1 MGRLRSG
8 VGIAVAV
15 LSLLSIGSLL
25 TVSGCGGHTPAGASP
40 FPAKITITPGS
51 AVSLQAGGAISF
63 FASAQN
69 ASNGSVGASFT
80 WQSSDTSIVNVAPN
94 GVACA
99 GHWDITNT
107 VCTPGG
113 IGVATVTATALG
125 SISPPTYVFV
135 HQQIDNIQVNG
146 ILLTN
151 VPIQEPCLSAGQ
163 TMTVEAR
170 AFSQGADITSSIG
183 PFTWTANNA
192 SVVKITPLVNNTG
205 TPMYPFATNQATVAA
220 VTPGITQIIANA
232 SGVASTTFYQP
243 QFQNAQ
249 GDTSPLLDFFET
261 CPIQSITLEVGPA
274 GSQQSN
280 QTSFVTAK
288 GTPENATAVI
298 TDVMGNNSLP
308 EANTTVTLSKIPLTW
323 TALNPAVLSVP
334 NGCTESCSLS
344 TPLPG
349 AGAVTASCSPP
360 TCNIGF
366 PEVPVALST
375 PANLAACAS
384 FFKLA
389 SCTPFIPV
397 PVYSS
402 PACSTQSGAPNPCPS
417 PGEPPIPATI
427 SGLITGPTSAT
438 SALVSSTGCK
448 NSNPLDCTVGMY
460 NVSSNRDVAGNA
472 TPLPVPPNS
481 LLFDLAGDKAYMGS
495 EIAAL
500 AINPSNV
507 GTGGNAFTSI
517 GSVTG
522 NVLAVSDNGALAIF
536 SDPRFNEVFVVNAG
550 TAAASTTTLNIAN
563 ATAAG
568 FAPDGIRAYIYGF
581 DVNGNPNPNLYVYS
595 PFQALQ
601 TIPLPANTTVN
612 SIVFSTNGAFAY
624 AVEPSPGGVSSV
636 TVYNNCVHDV
646 SSTALVAGTFNLTA
660 PPVVFKALP
669 DGIHFVALENN
680 GTFDYITA
688 SITPPTLATITTPA
702 ASVCPMTVTHTVQ
715 NFNLDVGTIQGLN
728 IFSSADGSLI
738 YVLASNL
745 GSVLVYDFGTGSPTR
760 GIQLVGTGTTPVNGF
775 MSPDAGTIVINGSDG
790 NIHIVSTAA
799 GGSDLNP
806 PINFPNLPNY
816 LNPFC
821 TYPAAG
827 CTLNLMA
834 LRP

>member
-8 VGIAVAV
+8 VGIAATM

-25 TVSGCGGHTPAGASP
+25 ILSGCGGHTPPGASP

-51 AVSLQAGGAISF
+51 AASLQAGGEIAF

-69 ASNGSVGASFT
+69 ASNGTVGAAFT
-80 WQSSDTSIVNVAPN
+80 WQSSDTSVVNLTPT

-99 GHWDITNT
+99 GHWDVTDT

-113 IGVATVTATALG
+113 IGVAMVTATALG

-135 HQQIDNIQVNG
+135 HPQIDNIQVNG

-163 TMTVEAR
+163 TMTVEAH

-183 PFTWTANNA
+183 PFTWTANNP
-192 SVVKITPLVNNTG
+192 SVAKITPLVNNTG
-205 TPMYPFATNQATVAA
+205 TPIYPFATNQATVAA
-220 VTPGITQIIANA
+220 LTPGITQIIANA
-232 SGVASTTFYQP
+232 SGVASTTFFQP

-249 GDTSPLLDFFET
+249 KETSPLLDFFET

-288 GTPENATAVI
+288 GTSENATAVI

-323 TALNPAVLSVP
+323 TASQPAVLSAP
-334 NGCTESCSLS
+334 NGCTETCSLS

-349 AGAVTASCSPP
+349 GGAITASCSPP

-366 PEVPVALST
+366 PEIPVALST

-397 PVYSS
+397 PVYAS
-402 PACSTQSGAPNPCPS
+402 PACSTQPGAPNPCPS
-417 PGEPPIPATI
+417 PGAPPLAATI
-427 SGLITGPTSAT
+427 SGLVTGITSAT
-438 SALVSSTGCK
+438 SVLASSTGCAPY
-448 NSNPLDCTVGMY
+448 NPLDCIVGMY
-460 NVSSNRDVAGNA
+460 NVSSNRAVAGNA

-481 LLFDLAGDKAYMGS
+481 LLFDLPGDKAYMGS

-500 AINPSNV
+500 AINPANV
-507 GTGGNAFTSI
+507 GTGGNAFTSV
-517 GSVTG
+517 GTVTG
-522 NVLAVSDNGALAIF
+522 NVLAVSNNGALAIF
-536 SDPRFNEVFVVNAG
+536 SDPRFKEVFVVNAG
-550 TAAASTTTLNIAN
+550 AAAAGSTTLNIAN
-563 ATAAG
+563 ATVAG
-568 FAPDGIRAYIYGF
+568 FSPDGLRAYIYGF
-581 DVNGNPNPNLYVYS
+581 NPDGNPAPNLYVYS
-595 PFQALQ
+595 TLQALQ
-601 TIPLPANTTVN
+601 TIPLPVGTTVN
-612 SIVFSTNGAFAY
+612 SIAFSTNGAFAY
-624 AVEPSPGGVSSV
+624 VVEPSLGGIPSV

-646 SSTALVAGTFNLTA
+646 GSTALVADTFHLTA

-669 DGIHFVALENN
+669 DGLHFVVLENN

-688 SITPPTLATITTPA
+688 SLTPLTLATITAPA

-715 NFNLDVGTIQGLN
+715 NFNLNVGTIQGLN

-738 YVLASNL
+738 YVLASNIP
-745 GSVLVYDFGTGSPTR
+745 SVLVYDFGTGGTS
-760 GIQLVGTGTTPVNGF
+760 GIPLVGTGTTPVNGF

-790 NIHIVSTAA
+790 NIHVVSTAA